1 MQYHAGTVYFLVL
14 AVLNSL
20 RLAFTML
27 SPTVDGSQPS
37 YPSVVSHFTIPL
49 SAILVSRFLLHLQS
63 ASLRAVGSIP
73 SSQISSLHL
82 DRSLVFERVVGSL
95 GASISAEDYLKEDY
109 GDGDDEERA
118 DEPTP
123 ASRE

>member
-1 MQYHAGTVYFLVL
+1 L